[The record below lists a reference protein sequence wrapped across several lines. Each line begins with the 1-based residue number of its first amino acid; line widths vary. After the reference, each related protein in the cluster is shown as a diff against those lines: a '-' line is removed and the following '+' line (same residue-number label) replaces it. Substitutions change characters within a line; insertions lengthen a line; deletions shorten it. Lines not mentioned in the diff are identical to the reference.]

1 MFARLTFLK
10 AVRTLSTST
19 ECYFSVESDLDNVT
33 HSVSCYD
40 SDVSIDC
47 APWDS
52 EIHGIL
58 LQLHHDGYII
68 FNSRTDSFKLTFK
81 GAHPF
86 AITAQDFLHFLFHS
100 ILTPIIV
107 AFFTALLTTILL

>member
-40 SDVSIDC
+40 SDISIDC

-68 FNSRTDSFKLTFK
+68 FNSRTDSFKLTYK

-86 AITAQDFLHFLFHS
+86 VITLQEFLEFLFKS

-107 AFFTALLTTILL
+107 TILTTLLTKGW